1 MKNLFAE
8 LRVLLSFPQ
17 NIILLLARLAIA
29 YGFSLPALMKIQ
41 NMEGT
46 RLWFNEIGIP
56 FAGFASYLV
65 SAVETMGILLLVL
78 GLFTRYISV
87 LLACVM
93 LGAMFFVHLQH
104 GYSVANNGI
113 EITLYYFLFLSVF
126 ATFGPGK
133 YSLDQLLFKRGRYES

>member
-1 MKNLFAE
+1 MKNILAE

-17 NIILLLARLAIA
+17 NIILLLSRLAVA

-46 RLWFNEIGIP
+46 RLWFQEIGIP
-56 FAGFASYLV
+56 FAGFAAYLV
-65 SAVETMGILLLVL
+65 SAVETMGIVLLIL

-113 EITLYYFLFLSVF
+113 EINVYYFLFLSIF

-133 YSLDQLLFKRGRYES
+133 YSLDQLFFYRGRYE